1 MLDTNLRAFVLVF
14 FFPSSKPNKQ
24 ANAVDSYQQTQE
36 LDIFFSSLDFPSVFL
51 SLLSFFFSISCLLT
65 FFLLLFFLWLS
76 FFISISWGPEYVIEG
91 FLPTVKKS
99 FVWYAGWW
107 RRRGRRRGGCFDRVN

>member
-51 SLLSFFFSISCLLT
+51 SLLSFFFHLVSSY
-65 FFLLLFFLWLS
+65 FFSPPFFS
-76 FFISISWGPEYVIEG
+76 VAFFFYLYILGP
-91 FLPTVKKS
+91 
-99 FVWYAGWW
+99 
-107 RRRGRRRGGCFDRVN
+107 RVCN